1 MGGGRCY
8 LPYVLLRIPSS
19 HARAT
24 IRRMFKKVLVLADGD
39 DPLQPALRRAVECV
53 ADGGEIEIL
62 AVAYEPMLEGYLG
75 NKEMYE
81 PLRRRVLDE
90 RRERA
95 AMLARAVER
104 EGVRSSSKAVWSHP
118 MHAAV
123 AAEVDASGLDLVVAA
138 PSSLHQGGGGARG
151 AGLTHGD
158 WQVVTSTRAPLLLVK
173 SDGRTPYRSIVAAVD
188 PFHAHAKP
196 AALDRGILR
205 VAKEIKRRTHAK
217 LTALHCFFSVEY
229 FGAELARIPPSD
241 PRLVDARLEAVRA
254 LCAEAHVPLEAA
266 RLVAGAPDSVL
277 TDMQQRGEA
286 DLVVMG
292 ALARGRF
299 SELIIGNTA
308 ERVLH
313 YGSGDVLVVTPPRVQ
328 A

>member
-1 MGGGRCY
+1 M
-8 LPYVLLRIPSS
+8 
-19 HARAT
+19 
-24 IRRMFKKVLVLADGD
+24 LADGD
-39 DPLQPALRRAVECV
+39 DPGQPALRRALECV
-53 ADGGEIEIL
+53 SDGGEIEIFS
-62 AVAYEPMLEGYLG
+62 VVYEPMLEGYLG

-95 AMLARAVER
+95 AVLARAVES
-104 EGVRSSSKAVWSHP
+104 EGVRGSSKAVWSHP

-123 AAEVDASGLDLVVAA
+123 AAEVDASGIDLVVAA
-138 PSSLHQGGGGARG
+138 PANLHQGGGVRG
-151 AGLTHGD
+151 AGLTHSD
-158 WQVVTSTRAPLLLVK
+158 WQVVTSSRAPLLLVK

-196 AALDRGILR
+196 ASLDRDILR
-205 VAKEIKRRTHAK
+205 VAKEIKRSVHGK
-217 LTALHCFFSVEY
+217 VTALHCYFSIEH
-229 FGAELARIPPSD
+229 FGADLVRIPPSD

-254 LCAEAHVPLEAA
+254 LCAEAHIPVDAA

-299 SELIIGNTA
+299 AELVLGNTA

-313 YGSGDVLVVTPPRVQ
+313 HGTGDVLVITPSQSARRTVDQ
-328 A
+328 GA